1 MTVEGSPVKLRVV
14 GGRGI
19 RAHSSHRSSPRYP
32 APETTR
38 RTILYIGVDPD
49 CRIVLTRIVRRFAH
63 VHLVATQTG
72 REGRLLAVSLTPSVI
87 VLDAQLPAC
96 GAHDLLSY
104 LARSAFTAAIP
115 LAIVSGNED
124 ERTKFIRAGAA
135 AWMTKPLKISEVERT
150 TMGLLEL
157 TSPW

>member
-1 MTVEGSPVKLRVV
+1 
-14 GGRGI
+14 
-19 RAHSSHRSSPRYP
+19 
-32 APETTR
+32 
-38 RTILYIGVDPD
+38 
-49 CRIVLTRIVRRFAH
+49 VLTRIVRRLDH
-63 VHLVATQTG
+63 VHLVATHTG

-115 LAIVSGNED
+115 LAIVSRNED
-124 ERTKFIRAGAA
+124 ERATFIRAGAA

>member
-1 MTVEGSPVKLRVV
+1 VTVEGPPVELRVV
-14 GGRGI
+14 GATGI
-19 RAHSSHRSSPRYP
+19 RAHSSRKSSLRYP
-32 APETTR
+32 APDTGR
-38 RTILYIGVDPD
+38 RTILYIGADPD
-49 CRIVLTRIVRRFAH
+49 CRVVLSRIVRRFAH
-63 VHLVATQTG
+63 VHLVVTQTG

-104 LARSAFTAAIP
+104 LARSALTAAIP
-115 LAIVSGNED
+115 LAIVSGDED

-135 AWMTKPLKISEVERT
+135 AWMTKPLRISEVERT
-150 TMGLLEL
+150 TMGLLEP